1 MPNKPKTPV
10 STFRIPL
17 DLKAQAAAAAEAEG
31 RTLTDVVVEA
41 LERYVRKQRR
51 QSKH

>member
-1 MPNKPKTPV
+1 MPNKPRTPV
-10 STFRIPL
+10 STFRIPT
-17 DLKAQAAAAAEAEG
+17 DLKAEAAAAAGAEG

-51 QSKH
+51 QNKN